1 MQTRTVHG
9 EGRAPAQWLICG
21 NQPGWKEMQR
31 GHVFVGPT
39 GEELDRLLSVVG
51 LVRSHGFLTN
61 LLRELPPE
69 KNGDHTPEQ
78 YAYGLECLKRE
89 LARVKPKLIIPLG
102 RDAIQVFL
110 GKDVDVAEVWGLHLL
125 PPPEVFAA
133 LPMLR
138 PDVTIAPQVHPAQGF
153 HSPEASSQTLV
164 GFEQLRRILRGEV
177 PARLLYDD
185 PYPETNY
192 REVRTVGEFEQW
204 ADDINAVVEIGA
216 DTEGYHHATW
226 SLQLSKTPGEGIVV
240 RDSRIVKAVR
250 DWLVATRPTLV
261 FHHGLHDIGILRVMG
276 IDIIELGIPFDD
288 TMLMAYELGVIPKG
302 LKSLAVRECGM
313 PMLSYQ
319 EVLGDAQD
327 RLGREWLYPLWE
339 KLNARIQAMRKEDFK
354 FQIEVRKRR
363 IKVLPTL
370 PKSDLQKSVER
381 CLGSKEPA
389 RLWNDQ
395 VIDRQV
401 EAHTLH
407 GDMPEASLSD
417 VEPETAIRY
426 AGRDP
431 DATLRLAHVLR
442 PRVKDMKL
450 ESVYNLDLS
459 TYPILDRMMQVGL
472 QPHLPSVE
480 KLAQTLDAE
489 LALLLQRL
497 RATTGSDTFN
507 PNSGDQVAVYLY
519 EDLQLE
525 PLGKLT
531 NSGRG
536 STNDKVLEAL
546 EKMHGIELPAIADI
560 RSYREY
566 YKLRH
571 TFVGAVPELW
581 NRWPFDG
588 RIHCQLM
595 LMNTPS
601 GRLAAKEPNLLA
613 MPKHGK
619 FAKVF
624 RRCFVAAEGHLL
636 LSSDESQVELRT
648 LAHLSQDP
656 VMCAVFRGEKRN
668 SDGSLIDLHAAM
680 AQRIFGVA
688 PKDQDDSKHRL
699 PSKAIN
705 FGLPM
710 GMTAIGLCLELRKG
724 GLDVDEDDAQR
735 WIDEADALYVKVPDY
750 KAACITEAQK
760 NGYIRCLSG
769 RVRYIGGIRSKDQ
782 RVRAEA
788 ERFAFSTKIQEG
800 AQFLGKQVLST
811 AWDEIFVPLRKKGHW
826 IEPLLWLHDDLLSE
840 MEDDLVLTVAPM
852 LKHVMTHPAHGLSV
866 PLQTKPEAGMNWS
879 DLVPV

>member
-1 MQTRTVHG
+1 M
-9 EGRAPAQWLICG
+9 PAGWMIVG
-21 NQPGWKEMQR
+21 NQPGWKECR
-31 GHVFVGPT
+31 TGIPFSGPT

-89 LARVKPKLIIPLG
+89 LTRVKPKLIIPLG

-125 PPPEVFAA
+125 PPPEVFAQ

-177 PARLLYDD
+177 PARGLYND

-192 REVRTVGEFEQW
+192 REVRTVAEFEQW
-204 ADDINAVVEIGA
+204 AGDINAVVEIGA

-226 SLQLSKTPGEGIVV
+226 SLQLTKMPGEGIVV
-240 RDSRIVKAVR
+240 RDSRIVNAVR
-250 DWLVATRPTLV
+250 DWLVATRPMLV
-261 FHHGLHDIGILRVMG
+261 FHHGLHDISILRVMG
-276 IDIIELGIPFDD
+276 IDVIELGIPFAD

-327 RLGREWLYPLWE
+327 RLGRDWLYPLWE
-339 KLNARIQAMRKEDFK
+339 KLNARMQAMRKEDFE
-354 FQIEVRKRR
+354 FQRTVCKRR

-370 PKSDLQKSVER
+370 PKSDLQRSVER

-401 EAHTLH
+401 EAHALH

-417 VEPETAIRY
+417 VDYDTAIRY

-442 PRVKDMKL
+442 PRVKDMEL

-497 RATTGSDTFN
+497 RAMTGSDTFN

-581 NRWPFDG
+581 NRRPFDG

-619 FAKVF
+619 FAKAF
-624 RRCFVAAEGHLL
+624 RRCFVAGERRLL
-636 LSSDESQVELRT
+636 LSSDESQIELRG

-656 VMCAVFRGEKRN
+656 VMCAIFRGEKRN
-668 SDGSLIDLHAAM
+668 KDGSLIDLHAAM
-680 AQRIFGVA
+680 AERIFGV
-688 PKDQDDSKHRL
+688 PPHLQDESKHRL
-699 PSKAIN
+699 PAKSCN
-705 FGLPM
+705 FGMPM

-724 GLDVDEDDAQR
+724 GLEVDEDDAQR
-735 WIDEADALYVKVPDY
+735 WIDEADKLYAKVPEY
-750 KAACITEAQK
+750 KAACVAEAQK
-760 NGYIRCLSG
+760 HGYIRCLSG
-769 RVRYIGGIRSKDQ
+769 RIRYIGGIRSRDQ

-788 ERFAFSTKIQEG
+788 ERFAFSTKIQES
-800 AQFLGKQVLST
+800 AQWVGKQVLSA
-811 AWDEIFVPLRKKGHW
+811 AWDNIYVPLRKRGHW
-826 IEPLLWLHDDLLSE
+826 IEPLLWIHDDLLSE
-840 MEDDLVLTVAPM
+840 MEDDLVLEVAPK
-852 LKHVMTHPAHGLSV
+852 LRTCMTNPPYGFSV
-866 PLQTKPEAGMNWS
+866 PLACAPEAGVNWS
-879 DLVPV
+879 DMVKV